1 MRHNTRISYSV
12 GDTAEIAQA
21 DVTSLDLYAGLA
33 RLGKAK
39 TVNRLTRLGL
49 GRNIYSSY

>member
-12 GDTAEIAQA
+12 GDTVEIAQV

-33 RLGKAK
+33 RLG
-39 TVNRLTRLGL
+39 RLRQLIG
-49 GRNIYSSY
+49 